1 MICFEPND
9 EQRLLRD
16 AVAQFAK
23 TCIRPRMREIEKLR
37 EAPEDLRKAAH
48 EMGLGLMQVPRAQ
61 GGQGLPLTTS
71 VLIEEELG
79 HADAGAAFGLA
90 GPGAMAFAL
99 TELGTEEQK
108 NRYLA
113 SFTKPDGHSRFGA
126 VAWSEAKPH
135 RERFGFSTIAR
146 KVPGGFLL
154 SGTKSFVDRAGV
166 AQTYVVFAQVEEAR
180 GWEGIGAF
188 VVEADNPGL
197 RIGERHAT
205 LGLDAAHFG
214 EIVLD
219 GAQVGEDARL
229 LPQGDFTLA
238 VLRFFSKHSLV
249 VAARA
254 VGVARA
260 AFELARDYCET
271 RVAFGKPIG
280 HFQAVAFT
288 LAGRLMDVES
298 ARSLVLRAAWAWDAG
313 LPELEAIAMTANAV
327 AHAQEACMRAADDAV
342 QLHGGSG
349 FMRDYPVE
357 KLMRDAKQLALCM
370 QTGEQADQVFGA
382 IALSTKLDPAL
393 VLPTPETQAVFT

>member
-1 MICFEPND
+1 MICFEPNE

-23 TCIRPRMREIEKLR
+23 SRLRPRMREVEKLR
-37 EAPEDLRKAAH
+37 AVPEDLRKAAH
-48 EMGLGLMQVPRAQ
+48 EMGLGLLHLPQEL
-61 GGQGLPLTTS
+61 GGQGLPLTS
-71 VLIEEELG
+71 AVLIEEELG

-99 TELGTEEQK
+99 TELGSDEQK
-108 NRYLA
+108 ARFLA
-113 SFTKPDGHSRFGA
+113 PFAEADGDSKYGA

-135 RERFGFSTIAR
+135 RERPGFSTIAR
-146 KVPGGFLL
+146 KVEGGFVL
-154 SGTKSFVDRAGV
+154 SGAKSFVERAGI
-166 AQTYVVFAQVEEAR
+166 AQHYVVFAQVEEAR

-188 VVEADNPGL
+188 VVDAANPGL
-197 RIGERHAT
+197 RVGDRHVT
-205 LGLDAAHFG
+205 LGLDAARFG
-214 EIVLD
+214 EIVLH
-219 GAQVGEDARL
+219 DARVEEADRL
-229 LPQGDFTLA
+229 VPSGDFTRG
-238 VLRFFSKHSLV
+238 VLRFFSKQSLL

-288 LAGRLMDVES
+288 LADRLMDVES
-298 ARSLVLRAAWAWDAG
+298 ARGLVLRAAWAWDAA

-349 FMRDYPVE
+349 FIRDYPVE

-370 QTGEQADQVFGA
+370 QTPEQADQVFGA
-382 IALSTKLDPAL
+382 IALSAKLDPAL